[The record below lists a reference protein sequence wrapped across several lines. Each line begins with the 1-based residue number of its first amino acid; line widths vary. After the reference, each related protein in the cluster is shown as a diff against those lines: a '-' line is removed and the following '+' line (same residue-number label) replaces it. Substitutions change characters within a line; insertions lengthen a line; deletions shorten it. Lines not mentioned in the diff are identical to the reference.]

1 MRYKILRDALYLIQN
16 FGLNWFLFRSGYELR
31 RRTGML
37 KRRFPECSWDD
48 LSLSHW
54 VKQGIPTAPDAYLA
68 YRRRESNVIA
78 REAKQPVRFF
88 FESEAKSRYR
98 DSILAVQGQTHPALL
113 AEVDK
118 IKTGVLKY
126 FEHQEVPIGFPPK
139 WNLNPFNGRE
149 ASANIHWTDIPDFS
163 DVGDIK
169 LIWEPSRFGVAYK
182 LVRAYWCTGDE
193 TYPYIFWELINSWRD
208 ANPPQRGPNWKCG
221 QEVAFRIMAWVFA
234 FYGFANS
241 PHSTPERMAT
251 LTAMIAIHA
260 QRIERNIAYA
270 RSQKNNHAISEG
282 VGLWTVGVLFPEF
295 KEAEKWRKLGRRVIE
310 EEAQRQIYD
319 DGSYIQHSMN
329 YHRLMLQDY
338 LWAVR
343 LGQIN
348 GYAFPA
354 ELLDRLRLATE
365 FIYQMMDLKTGR
377 VPNYGSND
385 GALILPLNGCDYLNY
400 RPVVQAMS
408 YLLDG
413 ERRFETGPWDEDLIW
428 LFGLEALNASS
439 KKPALEPFASLEDK
453 LCEGIEQKSTN
464 AHVGGYY
471 TLRGSQSG
479 EIAFRP
485 TWGMIR
491 CHSYRD
497 RPCHADMLHFDLW
510 YKGVN
515 LLRDTGTFQYY
526 CEPPWE
532 HYFKSTAA
540 HNTIEVDGEDQMEKG
555 SRFLWYNWTKSN
567 LRHNEQLPQLDG
579 DYWEGEHY
587 GYRHGKSPKSPLP
600 PFRKGGCSLEKG
612 GKLAVVHRRAVI
624 RLGDRWMI
632 LDDILGDGEH
642 DVTLRWHLAD
652 VGWKVVASGTF
663 NAKTKFSQSDFAAQI
678 SIKVFPQV
686 EMSIELLHG
695 QESPEPEGWESLYY
709 GERQPIPVIKCSVV
723 SSVLP
728 LRFVTT
734 LHFEEMTA
742 WQVSSSQI
750 SIVDEDWCCHLSSPV
765 IESERIAI
773 LSVRNNLGN

>member
-1 MRYKILRDALYLIQN
+1 MKYKLLRDALYLIQN
-16 FGLNWFLFRSGYELR
+16 FGFRWFLFRSVYELKK
-31 RRTGML
+31 RTGVL
-37 KRRFPECSWDD
+37 KRRFPACSWDA

-54 VKQGIPTAPDAYLA
+54 VRRGRPTAPDAYLS

-88 FESEAKSRYR
+88 FESEAQSRYR
-98 DSILAVQGQTHPALL
+98 DSILAVQGQAHPALL

-118 IKTGVLKY
+118 IKAGVLKY
-126 FEHQEVPIGFPPK
+126 FEHQELSIGFPPK
-139 WNLNPFNGRE
+139 WNLNPLNRRE
-149 ASANIHWTDIPDFS
+149 APADSHWTDIPDFS
-163 DVGDIK
+163 DIGDIK

-182 LVRAYWCTGDE
+182 LVRAYWSTGDE
-193 TYPYIFWELINSWRD
+193 TYPYLFWELVNSWRE
-208 ANPPQRGPNWKCG
+208 ANPPQLGPNWKCG
-221 QEVAFRIMAWVFA
+221 QEAAFRIMAWVFA

-241 PHSTPERMAT
+241 PHSTPERMAS
-251 LTAMIAIHA
+251 LAAMIAAHA

-295 KEAEKWRKLGRRVIE
+295 KAAKKWRKLGRRVIE

-348 GYAFPA
+348 GYTFPP
-354 ELLDRLRLATE
+354 ELLDRLRLATK

-385 GALILPLNGCDYLNY
+385 GALILPLNGCDYLDY

-408 YLLDG
+408 YLLDQK
-413 ERRFETGPWDEDLIW
+413 RRFETGSWDEDLIW
-428 LFGLEALNASS
+428 LFGVEALNASS
-439 KKPALEPFASLEDK
+439 KKPALEPFASLEGK
-453 LCEGIEQKSTN
+453 LCERSTN

-471 TLRGSQSG
+471 TLRASQRG

-540 HNTIEVDGEDQMEKG
+540 HNTVEVDGKDQMEKG
-555 SRFLWYNWTKSN
+555 SRFLWYNWTKSK
-567 LRHNEQLPQLDG
+567 LRYCKQLPQLDG

-587 GYRHGKSPKSPLP
+587 GYRYGK
-600 PFRKGGCSLEKG
+600 E
-612 GKLAVVHRRAVI
+612 AVKVNTYLRSKDVIHRRAVI
-624 RLGDRWMI
+624 RLGDRWI
-632 LDDILGDGEH
+632 IIDDILGTGEH
-642 DVTLRWHLAD
+642 NATLRWHLAD
-652 VGWKVVASGTF
+652 VGWETVEPGTF
-663 NAKTKFSQSDFAAQI
+663 SARDFAAQL
-678 SIKVFPQV
+678 SIRVFPQIDMSV
-686 EMSIELLHG
+686 EFLYG
-695 QESPEPEGWESLYY
+695 QEFPEPEGWESLYY
-709 GERQPIPVIKCSVV
+709 GDRQPIPVVKCSVV

-734 LHFEEMTA
+734 LHFDEITT
-742 WQVSSSQI
+742 WQVNARQI
-750 SIVDEDWCCHLSSPV
+750 SVVDEGWRCHLSPPA
-765 IESERIAI
+765 IESERSAI
-773 LSVRNNLGN
+773 LSCEK

>member
-1 MRYKILRDALYLIQN
+1 MKYKLLRDALYLIQN
-16 FGLNWFLFRSGYELR
+16 FGLNWFLFRSGYEFR

-37 KRRFPECSWDD
+37 KRRFPACSRGA

-54 VKQGIPTAPDAYLA
+54 VKQGIPTSPDAYMA
-68 YRRRESNVIA
+68 YRQRESNVIA

-88 FESEAKSRYR
+88 FESEAQSRYS
-98 DSILAVQGQTHPALL
+98 DSILAIQGQAHLELL

-126 FEHQEVPIGFPPK
+126 FEHQEVFIGFPPK
-139 WNLNPFNGRE
+139 WNLNPPLLSPPLIKGGKGGIGRE
-149 ASANIHWTDIPDFS
+149 APANSHWTDIPDFS
-163 DVGDIK
+163 DIGDIK

-193 TYPYIFWELINSWRD
+193 TYPYIFWELVNSWRE

-221 QEVAFRIMAWVFA
+221 QEAAFRIMAWVFA
-234 FYGFANS
+234 FYGLANS
-241 PHSTPERMAT
+241 PHSTPEQMAT
-251 LTAMIAIHA
+251 LAAMIAAHA

-295 KEAEKWRKLGRRVIE
+295 KAAKKWRKLGRRVIE

-348 GYAFPA
+348 GYDFSA
-354 ELLDRLRLATE
+354 ELLDSLRMATE

-377 VPNYGSND
+377 VQNYGSND
-385 GALILPLNGCDYLNY
+385 GALILPLNNCDYLDY

-408 YLLDG
+408 YLLDQK
-413 ERRFETGPWDEDLIW
+413 RRFEAGPWDEDLIW
-428 LFGLEALNASS
+428 LFGVEALNASS
-439 KKPALEPFASLEDK
+439 KKPALEQ
-453 LCEGIEQKSTN
+453 GIEQKSIN
-464 AHVGGYY
+464 AHAGGYY
-471 TLRGSQSG
+471 TLRGSKS
-479 EIAFRP
+479 
-485 TWGMIR
+485 WGMIR
-491 CHSYRD
+491 CHTYRD

-510 YKGVN
+510 YNGVN
-515 LLRDTGTFQYY
+515 LLRDAGTYQYY

-540 HNTIEVDGEDQMEKG
+540 HNTVEIDGKDQMEKG
-555 SRFLWYNWTKSN
+555 PRFLWYNWTKSN
-567 LRHNEQLPQLDG
+567 LRHSEQLPQLDG

-587 GYRHGKSPKSPLP
+587 GYCQGKEP
-600 PFRKGGCSLEKG
+600 
-612 GKLAVVHRRAVI
+612 VIHRRTVI
-624 RLGDRWMI
+624 RLGDRWI
-632 LDDILGDGEH
+632 IIDDILGDGEH
-642 DVTLRWHLAD
+642 DVVLRWHLAD
-652 VGWKVVASGTF
+652 VGWEAVAPGTF
-663 NAKTKFSQSDFAAQI
+663 SARNITTQL
-678 SIKVFPQV
+678 SINIFPQV

-709 GERQPIPVIKCSVV
+709 GERQPIPVIKCNVV
-723 SSVLP
+723 SSALP

-734 LHFEEMTA
+734 LHFDEITA
-742 WQVSSSQI
+742 WQVNSSQI
-750 SIVDEDWCCHLSSPV
+750 SVVDEGWCCHLNPLF
-765 IESERIAI
+765 IESQRMVKIDEKFPSNSAAK
-773 LSVRNNLGN
+773 

>member
-1 MRYKILRDALYLIQN
+1 MRYKLLRDALYLIQN
-16 FGLNWFLFRSGYELR
+16 FGLKWFLFRLGYELKK
-31 RRTGML
+31 RTGML
-37 KRRFPECSWDD
+37 KRRFPACSWDA
-48 LSLSHW
+48 LALSHW
-54 VKQGIPTAPDAYLA
+54 VRRGIPTAPDAYLV
-68 YRRRESNVIA
+68 YRQQESPA
-78 REAKQPVRFF
+78 RFF
-88 FESEAKSRYR
+88 FESSSQSRY
-98 DSILAVQGQTHPALL
+98 SEPILAVQGQTHLLLL

-126 FEHQEVPIGFPPK
+126 FEHQEVSIGFPPE
-139 WNLNPFNGRE
+139 WNLNPLNGCE
-149 ASANIHWTDIPDFS
+149 AVAAWLSDEAWFTEKRKPQKIPATRHWTDIPDFS
-163 DVGDIK
+163 DIGDIK
-169 LIWEPSRFGVAYK
+169 LVWEPSRFGVAYK

-193 TYPYIFWELINSWRD
+193 TYPYIFWELVNSWCE

-241 PHSTPERMAT
+241 PHSTPKRMAT
-251 LTAMIAIHA
+251 LTAMIAAHA
-260 QRIERNIAYA
+260 QRIERNISYA

-295 KEAEKWRKLGRRVIE
+295 KAAKRWRTLGRQVIE

-348 GYAFPA
+348 GYAFPD
-354 ELLDRLRLATE
+354 ELLDRLQLATE
-365 FIYQMMDLKTGR
+365 FLYQMMDLKTGC

-385 GALILPLNGCDYLNY
+385 GALILPLNGCDYLDY

-408 YLLDG
+408 YLLNG

-428 LFGLEALNASS
+428 LFGVEALNASS
-439 KKPALEPFASLEDK
+439 KK
-453 LCEGIEQKSTN
+453 IEQRSTN
-464 AHVGGYY
+464 AHAGGYY
-471 TLRGSQSG
+471 TLRGFQS
-479 EIAFRP
+479 
-485 TWGMIR
+485 WGMIR
-491 CHSYRD
+491 CHTYRD

-515 LLRDTGTFQYY
+515 LLRDAGSFQYY

-540 HNTIEVDGEDQMEKG
+540 HNTVEIDRKDQMEKG

-567 LRHNEQLPQLDG
+567 LRYSEKVPQFDG

-587 GYRHGKSPKSPLP
+587 GYCHGK
-600 PFRKGGCSLEKG
+600 E
-612 GKLAVVHRRAVI
+612 AVVHRRAVI
-624 RLGDRWMI
+624 RLDDRWI
-632 LDDILGDGEH
+632 IIDDILGDGKH
-642 DVTLRWHLAD
+642 DATLRWHLAD
-652 VGWKVVASGTF
+652 VGWETIAPRTF
-663 NAKTKFSQSDFAAQI
+663 SARDFAAQL
-678 SIKVFPQV
+678 SIKVFPQID
-686 EMSIELLHG
+686 MSVELLYG
-695 QESPEPEGWESLYY
+695 QESLEPEGWESLYY

-723 SSVLP
+723 SSALP

-734 LHFEEMTA
+734 LHFDEITI
-742 WQVSSSQI
+742 WQVSSNQI
-750 SIVDEDWCCHLSSPV
+750 SVVDEGWCCHLNHPA
-765 IESERIAI
+765 IESQRMVRIDEK
-773 LSVRNNLGN
+773 LPQTRQTSKELTQ